1 LGDGSFV
8 KRQPIRYASID
19 EANLTAVAEAASRR
33 FGITSIRDEYAAARV
48 TTLRLPAPYRLAR
61 GKRNPIAA
69 WLDGM
74 GLFGLRSHEKF
85 IPSEVFGLPKNQV
98 GAFIRHIWAT
108 DGSVRWDPKVGQG
121 RIYYASTSRRLV
133 DDLARL
139 LLRYNIFSRIS
150 IAKKTGYRDS
160 YHLNIHG
167 VENQMRFCDE
177 IGVHG
182 MRGERVREVAGHLQS
197 VRAAPMLDTVPIEV
211 WDRVRSVMLEREMT
225 KMALGSALG
234 LKSVGNLFAGAPTRD
249 RLASVAGVLDSAELD
264 LMATN
269 DIFWDSVVEIAS
281 IGEEEVYDAT
291 VLGTHNFV
299 AEGLAV
305 HNSLEQ
311 DADVVILLHRED
323 AYERESTRPGEADF
337 IVAKHRNGPT
347 ANLTVAFQGHY
358 SRFVD
363 MAHDA

>member
-1 LGDGSFV
+1 
-8 KRQPIRYASID
+8 
-19 EANLTAVAEAASRR
+19 
-33 FGITSIRDEYAAARV
+33 
-48 TTLRLPAPYRLAR
+48 
-61 GKRNPIAA
+61 
-69 WLDGM
+69 M

-85 IPSEVFGLPKNQV
+85 IPAEVFGLPKKQV

-108 DGSVRWDPKVGQG
+108 DGSVIWRPELNTGH
-121 RIYYASTSRRLV
+121 IYYASTSRRLV

-139 LLRYNIFSRIS
+139 LLRFNIFSRIS
-150 IAKKTGYRDS
+150 TTHKSGYRDS
-160 YHLNIHG
+160 HHLNIYG
-167 VENQMRFCDE
+167 VENQLRFADE

-182 MRGERVREVAGHLQS
+182 ERGEAAEMVAKHLRS
-197 VRAAPMLDTVPIEV
+197 VVAAPKLDTVPIDV
-211 WDRVRSVMLEREMT
+211 WDRVKSVMRDRGVTQRELA
-225 KMALGSALG
+225 MALGRKG
-234 LKSVGNLFAGAPTRD
+234 GGGRVFAAAPTRA
-249 RLASVAGVLDSAELD
+249 RLSQIAKLLDNSDLEL
-264 LMATN
+264 LATN
-269 DIFWDSVVEIAS
+269 DVYWDSVVEIES
-281 IGEEEVYDAT
+281 LGEQAVYDAT

-299 AEGLAV
+299 ADGFPV